1 MVELQDRGEII
12 INGYRKTTTTSP
24 TPTNHYQLV

>member
-12 INGYRKTTTTSP
+12 INGYRKTTTSTS
-24 TPTNHYQLV
+24 TSTNHYQLV